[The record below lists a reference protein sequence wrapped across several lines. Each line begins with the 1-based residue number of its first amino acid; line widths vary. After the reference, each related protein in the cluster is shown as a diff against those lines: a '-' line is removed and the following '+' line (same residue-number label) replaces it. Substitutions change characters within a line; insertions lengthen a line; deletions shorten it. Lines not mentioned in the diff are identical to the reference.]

1 MRTRT
6 FRISWLVAVLGI
18 ALVCGGYF
26 AVKSYLGYT
35 EQIASGARFDAT
47 LDRCFETVHL
57 GGLLGKAQGSRCMD
71 TARGLDDLLSTRLA
85 AEWARVESAGRDAQT
100 LMEAMA
106 KFIDRRRSEGPPLAG
121 NMPGNDGGDRA
132 AWQLPLT
139 DTH

>member
-18 ALVCGGYF
+18 ALVCGGYL

-57 GGLLGKAQGSRCMD
+57 GGLLGKAQDSRCMD
-71 TARGLDDLLSTRLA
+71 TARGLDELLSTRLA
-85 AEWARVESAGRDAQT
+85 AEWARVESAGKDAQT
-100 LMEAMA
+100 LIEAMA
-106 KFIDRRRSEGPPLAG
+106 QFIDRRRPESPPVARDL
-121 NMPGNDGGDRA
+121 PGNGGGYQA
-132 AWQLPLT
+132 AWQLT
-139 DTH
+139 VTKTH